1 MDNVIVAS
9 KQILESILSLNMY
22 SPLLGVL
29 IGVYIT
35 YKLIID
41 KERIMEASDA
51 YKTVYGSLYIKLSS
65 IKTNIEVMKKQYG
78 RSKFNSI
85 NKQSKVNK
93 YISLTALQIVN
104 VSDEILKVIQKNG
117 QDKLS
122 ITVLSRYF
130 EIEHIKEQIK
140 LAEISVLG
148 GWENQDFREGR
159 IARLHYE
166 LAYAKISFVQVL
178 LEDMLEISKA
188 AKFKNKETK
197 LTIYYLK
204 RLCKKAKKKDLS
216 KKYGVDISK
225 NIKIFDVVNKSTG

>member
-1 MDNVIVAS
+1 MDNLIVAS
-9 KQILESILSLNMY
+9 KQILESISALDMF
-22 SPLLGVL
+22 SPLLGVV

-51 YKTVYGSLYIKLSS
+51 YKSVYGSLFIKLSS

-78 RSKFNSI
+78 RSKLNTI
-85 NKQSKVNK
+85 NKQSKLNK
-93 YISLTALQIVN
+93 NISLTALQILTA
-104 VSDEILKVIQKNG
+104 SDEVIKTIQKNG

-122 ITVLSRYF
+122 LTVLSRYF
-130 EIEHIKEQIK
+130 AIEHIKEQIK

-166 LAYAKISFVQVL
+166 LAYAKITFVQVL
-178 LEDMLEISKA
+178 LEDMLKISKA
-188 AKFKNKETK
+188 AKYKNTETK
-197 LTIYYLK
+197 TTIRFLIK
-204 RLCKKAKKKDLS
+204 LCKKAKNRDLS
-216 KKYGVDISK
+216 KKYGVDLSK
-225 NIKIFDVVNKSTG
+225 NSKILDVVNKSTG